1 MMVKHWKRIVLG
13 GISAMVMHGGLVG
26 DANAQEKVN
35 YQDHI
40 VPIFRNNC
48 FKCHSQDTSK
58 SDLDLSTFG
67 AAMRGGSSGPGLMS
81 GDPEG
86 SRLYK
91 LAAHT
96 DEPKMP
102 PNSKISE
109 KELELIKKWI
119 AGGLLENS
127 GSKAI
132 ASSAPKVDMTVDLS
146 KLGKPD
152 GPPSLPQD
160 WLLQPVVRTENTTAV
175 LGMASSPWAPVVAI
189 TGQHQVLVYN
199 TDTLELSGIV
209 KFPEGHPTEVRFSR
223 NGKMLLA
230 AGGEGAKIGLAT
242 VWDVVTGEKIITVGE
257 EFDTVLA
264 SDLSADQKWIAL
276 GGPSKLVK
284 IYSTADGQQKYSLKK
299 HTDWV
304 TAAEFSPN
312 GKYLATGDRV
322 GGILVWE
329 PATGMQLYS
338 LRGHRGSITQLSWR
352 ADSGLLLSTSED
364 GTAKTWL
371 VEEEKQVRSWNAHN
385 GGALSGSF
393 DQTGN
398 VITAGRD
405 NQVTYWDGNGGKKR
419 SFAVTNDIPVR
430 ATLTHDSKR
439 VIASDWTG
447 NIYVWNTEDGKLIGE
462 LSANPPT
469 LEQRVEVV
477 KNEIDISLVAIEKLT
492 ADLAAAKEEYAL
504 IEGQQGDKV
513 KLDAAKKKISDT
525 EAAIQVANAEIDA
538 KKVKLAEIKAAQ
550 FNVKVY
556 EAKDAYAAKDLEHQ
570 KLLGSIED
578 AKGIVAT
585 ADQDIARAKKL
596 GVHVTDRWDGLKN
609 ITKFDKRFADEAADE
624 LKDAQKA
631 AGKLASKLQ
640 KAEASIPRTKPA
652 ALESLHNEIDAL
664 RKELES
670 SQQKVAAAET
680 AVTKCNEEIEA
691 TKAKLVAIEKEA
703 TDTDKKI
710 KNLIAQSKK
719 AQSEVASAESR
730 VEKSKQNLA
739 AEKLKVDAMVA
750 EYQKMK
756 PQGSAAQAKL

>member
-1 MMVKHWKRIVLG
+1 MMVKHWKRVLLG
-13 GISAMVMHGGLVG
+13 GISAMVIHGGLVM

-48 FKCHSQDTSK
+48 FKCHSQDSAK

-67 AAMRGGSSGPGLMS
+67 AAMRGGSSGPGLLS

-86 SRLYK
+86 SRLFK
-91 LAAHT
+91 LMAHS

-102 PNSKISE
+102 PNSKVSD
-109 KELELIKKWI
+109 KELELVKKWI

-146 KLGKPD
+146 KLGKPE
-152 GPPSLPQD
+152 GPPALPQD
-160 WLLQPVVRTENTTAV
+160 WLLQPVVRTESTTAV

-189 TGQHQVLVYN
+189 TGQRQVLVYN

-209 KFPEGHPTEVRFSR
+209 KFPEGHPAEVRFSR

-242 VWDVVTGEKIITVGE
+242 VWDVVTGEKVITVGE

-284 IYSTADGQQKYSLKK
+284 IYSTADGQQKFSLKK

-322 GGILVWE
+322 GGILIWE
-329 PATGMQLYS
+329 PSTGMQLYS

-364 GTAKTWL
+364 GTAKTWK
-371 VEEEKQVRSWNAHN
+371 VEEEQQVRSWNAHS

-393 DQTGN
+393 DRTGN

-405 NQVTYWDGNGGKKR
+405 KQVSYWDGNGSKKR

-430 ATLTHDSKR
+430 ATLSHDSKR
-439 VIASDWTG
+439 AIASDWTG
-447 NIYVWNTEDGKLIGE
+447 NIYVWNTADGKLIGE
-462 LSANPPT
+462 LSVNPPT
-469 LEQRVEVV
+469 LEQRAEEV

-492 ADLAAAKEEYAL
+492 ANLAAAKEEYAL

-550 FNVKVY
+550 YNVKVY
-556 EAKDAYAAKDLEHQ
+556 EAKDAYAAKELEHQ

-578 AKGIVAT
+578 AKAIVST
-585 ADQDIARAKKL
+585 ADQDISRAKKQ
-596 GVHVTDRWDGLKN
+596 GENIKDRWDGLKN
-609 ITKFDKRFADEAADE
+609 VAKFDKRFAEDAEDA

-631 AGKLASKLQ
+631 ASKLAAKLE
-640 KAEASIPRTKPA
+640 KAEASIPKTRPS
-652 ALESLHNEIDAL
+652 ALESLHKEIDSL
-664 RKELES
+664 RQELEPL
-670 SQQKVAAAET
+670 QKKVAASEA
-680 AVTKCNEEIEA
+680 AVTKFNEEIEA
-691 TKAKLVAIEKEA
+691 TKAKLVTIEKESVESE
-703 TDTDKKI
+703 KKI

-719 AQSEVASAESR
+719 AQTEVASAESR
-730 VEKSKQNLA
+730 VEKSKLNLE
-739 AEKLKVDAMVA
+739 AEKQKVDAMVA

-756 PQGSAAQAKL
+756 PQASTAQAKL

>member
-1 MMVKHWKRIVLG
+1 MVKHWKRIVLSG
-13 GISAMVMHGGLVG
+13 LGIAALHTGLNTE
-26 DANAQEKVN
+26 ASAQEKVN

-58 SDLDLSTFG
+58 GDLDLSTFG
-67 AAMRGGSSGPGLMS
+67 AALKGGSSGSGLSS
-81 GDPEG
+81 GDPDG
-86 SRLYK
+86 SK
-91 LAAHT
+91 LFKVVAHT
-96 DEPKMP
+96 EEPKMP
-102 PNSKISE
+102 PNSKITD

-132 ASSAPKVDMTVDLS
+132 ASSAPKVDMTVDLT

-152 GPPSLPQD
+152 GPPALPQD
-160 WLLQPVVRTENTTAV
+160 WLLEPSVRTDRTTAV
-175 LGMASSPWAPVVAI
+175 LGVASSPWAPVVAL

-199 TDTLELSGIV
+199 TDTLELSGVV
-209 KFPEGHPTEVRFSR
+209 KFPSGHPVQVRFSR

-242 VWDVVTGEKIITVGE
+242 VWDVVTGDKIITVGE

-329 PATGMQLYS
+329 PATGTQLYS
-338 LRGHRGSITQLSWR
+338 MRGHRGSITQLSWR
-352 ADSGLLLSTSED
+352 ADSGLLLSASED
-364 GTAKTWL
+364 GTARTWK
-371 VEEEKQVRSWNAHN
+371 VEDEQQVRSINAHN
-385 GGALSGSF
+385 GGVLSGSF

-398 VITAGRD
+398 IITAGRD
-405 NQVTYWDGNGGKKR
+405 KQVAIWDANGTKKK

-430 ATLTHDSKR
+430 AALTHDSKR
-439 VIASDWTG
+439 AVASDWAG
-447 NIYVWNTEDGKLIGE
+447 NIYVWNAEDGKLLGE

-469 LEQRVEVV
+469 LEQRFETVQ
-477 KNEIDISLVAIEKLT
+477 KEIEATQVSLTKLN
-492 ADLAAAKEEYAL
+492 ADLATAKEELAAV
-504 IEGQQGDKV
+504 EGQQADKV
-513 KLDAAKKKISDT
+513 KLDAAKKKIADT
-525 EAAIQVANAEIDA
+525 EAAIQVATAQIDSKKTKLTEIQ
-538 KKVKLAEIKAAQ
+538 AAQ

-556 EAKDAYAAKDLEHQ
+556 AAKDAYAVKEADHQ

-578 AKGIVAT
+578 AKGIVAS
-585 ADQDIARAKKL
+585 ADKDIAKAKKQA
-596 GVHVTDRWDGLKN
+596 VNVTDRWDGLKN
-609 ITKFDKRFADEAADE
+609 IAKFDKRFADEAAAT

-631 AGKLASKLQ
+631 AGKIEAKVK
-640 KAEASIPRTKPA
+640 KAEASLAKA
-652 ALESLHNEIDAL
+652 KLEAQETLKKEIETL
-664 RKELES
+664 RKELEPLQKKVTE
-670 SQQKVAAAET
+670 SQA

-691 TKAKLVAIEKEA
+691 TKTKLVAIEKEA
-703 TDTDKKI
+703 SEADKKI

-719 AQSEVASAESR
+719 AQSEVGTAESR
-730 VEKSKQNLA
+730 VEKSKKDLD
-739 AEKLKVDAMVA
+739 AEKLKVDSLAA
-750 EYQKMK
+750 EYKKLK
-756 PQGSAAQAKL
+756 PQAPVQAAKS

>member
-1 MMVKHWKRIVLG
+1 MG
-13 GISAMVMHGGLVG
+13 GIGVAALQVG
-26 DANAQEKVN
+26 FITEASAQEKIN

-48 FKCHSQDTSK
+48 FKCHSQDASK
-58 SDLDLSTFG
+58 GDLDLSTFG
-67 AAMRGGSSGPGLMS
+67 AALRGGSSGPGLMS
-81 GDPEG
+81 GDPDG
-86 SRLYK
+86 SK
-91 LAAHT
+91 LFKVAAHSE
-96 DEPKMP
+96 EPKMP
-102 PNSKISE
+102 PNSKISD

-132 ASSAPKVDMTVDLS
+132 ASSAPKVDMAVDLS

-152 GPPSLPQD
+152 GPPALPQD
-160 WLLQPVVRTENTTAV
+160 WLLEPAVRTDRTTAV
-175 LGMASSPWAPVVAI
+175 LGMASSPWAPVVAL

-209 KFPEGHPTEVRFSR
+209 KFPSGHPAQVRFSR

-242 VWDVVTGEKIITVGE
+242 VWDVVTGDKVITVGE

-264 SDLSADQKWIAL
+264 SDLSADQKWIVL

-329 PATGMQLYS
+329 PSTGTQLYS
-338 LRGHRGSITQLSWR
+338 MRGHRGSITQLSWR
-352 ADSGLLLSTSED
+352 ADSGLLLSASED
-364 GTAKTWL
+364 GTARTWK
-371 VEEEKQVRSWNAHN
+371 VEDEQQVRSINAHN
-385 GGALSGSF
+385 GGVLSGSF

-398 VITAGRD
+398 IITAGRD
-405 NQVTYWDGNGGKKR
+405 KQVAIWDANGNKKK

-439 VIASDWTG
+439 AIASDWTG
-447 NIYVWNTEDGKLIGE
+447 NIYVWNADDGKLLGE

-469 LEQRVEVV
+469 LEQRLESVQ
-477 KNEIDISLVAIEKLT
+477 KEIETAQINLTKLN
-492 ADLAAAKEEYAL
+492 ADLATAKEELAAV
-504 IEGQQGDKV
+504 EGQQADKV

-525 EAAIQVANAEIDA
+525 EAAIQVATNQIDS
-538 KKVKLAEIKAAQ
+538 KKTKLAEIQAAQ

-556 EAKDAYAAKDLEHQ
+556 AAKDAYAAKEAEHE
-570 KLLGSIED
+570 KLIGSIED
-578 AKGIVAT
+578 AKGIVST
-585 ADQDIARAKKL
+585 ADQDIAKAKKQASN
-596 GVHVTDRWDGLKN
+596 VTDRWDGLKN
-609 ITKFDKRFADEAADE
+609 VAKFDKRFADEAVDA
-624 LKDAQKA
+624 LKGAQKA
-631 AGKLASKLQ
+631 AGKLEAKVK
-640 KAEASIPRTKPA
+640 KAEASLAKAKPEA
-652 ALESLHNEIDAL
+652 QEALKQELETL
-664 RKELES
+664 RKELEPL
-670 SQQKVAAAET
+670 QKKVTEAQA

-691 TKAKLVAIEKEA
+691 TKAKLVAIEKESIEA
-703 TDTDKKI
+703 DKKI

-719 AQSEVASAESR
+719 AQSEVATAESR
-730 VEKSKQNLA
+730 VEKSKKDLD
-739 AEKLKVDAMVA
+739 AEKLKVDSLAA
-750 EYQKMK
+750 EYKKLK
-756 PQGSAAQAKL
+756 PQAPVQAAKS